1 MSDSPSL
8 ELIFWLADRWGEPD
22 PSKIA
27 ALPADTLFHWR
38 AFFLKQ
44 GIFKKPCREEPDSNP
59 PPDKS
64 PTAAVNPSLD
74 AQCAAVMKVLM

>member
-1 MSDSPSL
+1 M
-8 ELIFWLADRWGEPD
+8 IFWLSDRWGEPD

-44 GIFKKPCREEPDSNP
+44 GIFKKPSPEDSDNIP
-59 PPDKS
+59 PPVKS
-64 PTAAVNPSLD
+64 PAAANQSLD
-74 AQCAAVMKVLM
+74 AQCAAVIKVLM

>member
-1 MSDSPSL
+1 M
-8 ELIFWLADRWGEPD
+8 IFWLADRWGEPD

-44 GIFKKPCREEPDSNP
+44 GIFKKPSSEGSDNNP
-59 PPDKS
+59 PLVKS
-64 PTAAVNPSLD
+64 PATANQSLD
-74 AQCAAVMKVLM
+74 EQCAAVMKVLM